1 MAKEWITPM
10 PWNNE
15 GVAPSENLQDR
26 GFQKGDGLPATIF
39 NHAFYKTNQS
49 ITELQTEVG
58 KMIPTYYATWG
69 ESPSLLIDFDI
80 YTEEEIP
87 TDLKEYILM
96 FHGWECSI
104 SDPVVTIND
113 ESYDIVAMDGSP
125 LPAGAWAY
133 NSLVTLNVDTVSK
146 KAFFKLGSASLDL
159 SFVTAG
165 AENIQEGFIGADAE
179 GNPVQGT
186 LTSKKVQLVTVTPTI
201 VSDTSNKTQGIEFTI
216 TLDFVPDYLWIEG
229 SFKTGSLSTKTFR
242 YDISIYN
249 GQMYGRLFST
259 TAADSA
265 AYMTYNR
272 IYINDVEIQGNL
284 EHIDPVSCNLLTS
297 EIYTIKIVN
306 TNLSGTSNIPKDVST
321 PTIMAMK
328 F

>member
-1 MAKEWITPM
+1 
-10 PWNNE
+10 
-15 GVAPSENLQDR
+15 
-26 GFQKGDGLPATIF
+26 
-39 NHAFYKTNQS
+39 
-49 ITELQTEVG
+49 
-58 KMIPTYYATWG
+58 MIPTYYATWG
-69 ESPSLLIDFDI
+69 EGSSQFIDYEI
-80 YTEEEIP
+80 HTEEEIP
-87 TDLKEYILM
+87 TDLEKYILM
-96 FHGWECSI
+96 FHGWGGTTN
-104 SDPVVTIND
+104 DPVVTIND
-113 ESYDIVAMDGSP
+113 ESYDIVGMDGNP
-125 LPAGAWAY
+125 LPEGAWTAD
-133 NSLVTLNVDTVSK
+133 SLVTLNVDTVSK

-165 AENIQEGFIGADAE
+165 AENIQKGFVGVDAE

-186 LTSKKVQLVTVTPTI
+186 LTSKKVQLVSVTPTI
-201 VSDTSNKTQGIEFTI
+201 VSDLINKTQGIEFTI

-229 SFKTGSLSTKTFR
+229 SFKTGSLSAKTFR

-259 TAADSA
+259 TALDSA

-272 IYINDVEIQGNL
+272 IYINDVEVQGNL

-306 TNLSGTSNIPKDVST
+306 TNLSGTINVPKDVST